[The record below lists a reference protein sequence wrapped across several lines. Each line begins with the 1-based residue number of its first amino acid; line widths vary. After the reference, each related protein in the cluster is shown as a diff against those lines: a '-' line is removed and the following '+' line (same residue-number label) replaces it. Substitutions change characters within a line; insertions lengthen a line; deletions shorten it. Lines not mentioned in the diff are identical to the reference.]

1 VNMEHKKN
9 HYYASHETINPSR
22 VIPTGPVIDF
32 ALPHDRTKL
41 G

>member
-1 VNMEHKKN
+1 MEHIKN

-22 VIPTGPVIDF
+22 VIPNGPAIDF
-32 ALPHDRTKL
+32 ALPHDRGKF